1 MTIIQRRPK
10 TPTQRFLALNRREL
24 WQGDP
29 EYSLV
34 ISKHRCKGRNCY
46 GRITSRRRG
55 GGHRRLIRVIDFFR
69 NKFDVPATVER
80 IEYDPNRSADI
91 ALLNYADGEKRYILA
106 PRNLNIGDRVVSL
119 NAAPRDFSV
128 GMSLPLAL
136 IPAGVFVHCIEV
148 EPGRGAAIARGA
160 GIGAQIV
167 AFGNGYAT
175 IKMPSGE
182 VRLFNEKCRATIGQV
197 GNSDHGKQSLGKAG
211 RNRWLGRRPRV
222 RGVVMNPVDHPMGG
236 GEGRTSG
243 GGHPVSPWGQLAKG
257 YPTRKR
263 SQKSN
268 RMILVRR
275 NGRKVKKV

>member
-1 MTIIQRRPK
+1 MR
-10 TPTQRFLALNRREL
+10 
-24 WQGDP
+24 
-29 EYSLV
+29 LV
-34 ISKHRCKGRNCY
+34 
-46 GRITSRRRG
+46 
-55 GGHRRLIRVIDFFR
+55 DFFR
-69 NKFDVPATVER
+69 DKLDVPACVER

-91 ALLNYADGEKRYILA
+91 ALLNYVDGEKRYIIA
-106 PRNLNIGDRVVSL
+106 PRGLNIGDFVVSL
-119 NAAPRDFSV
+119 NTAPRDFSV

-136 IPAGVFVHCIEV
+136 IPSGIFVHCLEI

-167 AFGNGYAT
+167 AFDGGYAT

-182 VRLFNEKCRATIGQV
+182 IRLLNAKCRATIGQV

-275 NGRKVKKV
+275 NGRKVKKG

>member
-1 MTIIQRRPK
+1 MAIIQRNPK
-10 TPTQRFLALNRREL
+10 TSSQRFVALNKRALSEER
-24 WQGDP
+24 P
-29 EYSLV
+29 ERSLV
-34 ISKHRCKGRNCY
+34 FSKKRSSGRNCY

-55 GGHRRLIRVIDFFR
+55 GGHKRLIRVIDFMR
-69 NKFDVPATVER
+69 DKFDVPGIVDR

-91 ALLNYADGEKRYILA
+91 ALINYLDGEKRYILL
-106 PRNLNIGDRVVSL
+106 PKGLKVGDRIVSL
-119 NAAPRDFSV
+119 NSTPKDFQV

-136 IPAGVFVHCIEV
+136 IPAGVFVHCIEIN
-148 EPGRGAAIARGA
+148 PGCGASIARGA

-167 AFGNGYAT
+167 AIENGYAT
-175 IKMPSGE
+175 LKMPSGE
-182 VRLFNEKCRATIGQV
+182 IRMVNAKCRATIGQV
-197 GNSDHGKQSLGKAG
+197 GNSDHQKQSLGKAG

-268 RMILVRR
+268 SMILVRR
-275 NGRKVKKV
+275 NGKKVKKG